1 MRNLFHRSSVTAAF
15 LVFIM
20 LGFFSASV
28 AGGLDIGR
36 ISLKG
41 LKGLHVAVRTL
52 KPEIQ
57 NEGLTRKII
66 EKDVESR
73 LNDAGIKTLTAME
86 CFSTAGGPSLDVDV
100 KASKLKSGS
109 EKSSGY
115 IYTIDVRLA
124 QGVTLD
130 RDSMIALHADTW
142 KTQDY
147 GQVSKLEE
155 LRNKIKEKIDEFAR
169 SYKAA
174 NSDKA
179 APGMNEPKP
188 VFTEPETIPRSK

>member
-20 LGFFSASV
+20 LGFFSASI
-28 AGGLDIGR
+28 AGGFHVGR

-41 LKGLHVAVRTL
+41 LKGVHVAVRTL

-57 NEGLTRKII
+57 SEGLTRKII

-73 LNDAGIKTLTAME
+73 LNHAGIKTLTAME
-86 CFSTAGGPSLDVDV
+86 CFSTEGGPSLDVDV
-100 KASKLKSGS
+100 KVTKLKSGS
-109 EKSSGY
+109 KKSSGY

-124 QGVTLD
+124 QGVILH

-142 KTQDY
+142 KAQDY

-155 LRNKIKEKIDEFAR
+155 LRNKIKERIDEFAR
-169 SYKAA
+169 SYEAA

-179 APGMNEPKP
+179 TSGMNAPKP
-188 VFTEPETIPRSK
+188 VFTEPETIPQSK